1 MTDTPKTTA
10 DKVTAP
16 AVSEPVS
23 APKAP
28 ADGVKASGDSKVISE
43 PPAPGPSDSKSQAPA
58 PLKT

>member
-1 MTDTPKTTA
+1 MSDTPKTTA

-16 AVSEPVS
+16 AVGAPVS

-28 ADGVKASGDSKVISE
+28 ADGVKASGDSKIISE
-43 PPAPGPSDSKSQAPA
+43 PPGPSDSKSQTAPA

>member
-1 MTDTPKTTA
+1 MTDTPKTTP

-16 AVSEPVS
+16 AVGEPVS
-23 APKAP
+23 SPKAP

-43 PPAPGPSDSKSQAPA
+43 PPGPSDPKPQAAPA

>member
-1 MTDTPKTTA
+1 MSDTPKTTA

-16 AVSEPVS
+16 AVGEPVS

-28 ADGVKASGDSKVISE
+28 ADGGKASGDSKIVSE
-43 PPAPGPSDSKSQAPA
+43 PPAPSDPKPQVTPA